1 LSQLY
6 GIDVSG
12 FINVL
17 KMALSASPAKV
28 TLSLRG
34 LSIVFLF
41 ASITLLFIS
50 DNSVPEDNGV
60 HFFSYKKFSSY
71 K

>member
-34 LSIVFLF
+34 LSMVFLL

-50 DNSVPEDNGV
+50 DKSVADDNGF
-60 HFFSYKKFSSY
+60 HFLGYKAFSSY